1 MKNHLLLFICCRYG
15 QSGQHRKTKQKGHK
29 DRTPEILMMRGLNKA
44 RLSIQA
50 FRLKFA
56 NYHNFGVKYTVAH

>member
-1 MKNHLLLFICCRYG
+1 
-15 QSGQHRKTKQKGHK
+15 
-29 DRTPEILMMRGLNKA
+29 MMRGLNKA